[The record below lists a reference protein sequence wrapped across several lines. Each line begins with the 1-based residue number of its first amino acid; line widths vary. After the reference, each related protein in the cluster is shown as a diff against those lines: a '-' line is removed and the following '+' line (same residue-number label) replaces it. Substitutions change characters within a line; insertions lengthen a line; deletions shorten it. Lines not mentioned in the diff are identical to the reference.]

1 MRNADAAMLENEDS
15 KGLRTMADIST
26 GFLVNEAGKVAIVFD
41 DPTFVRAET
50 ITLDLK
56 SGALH
61 AILHEMNHHIG
72 TVSGNMATAFACNSH
87 VLLTSKRG
95 DGSIIDLQ
103 ADLIIYN

>member
-1 MRNADAAMLENEDS
+1 
-15 KGLRTMADIST
+15 MADIST
-26 GFLVNEAGKVAIVFD
+26 GFLLNDAGKVAIVFD

-56 SGALH
+56 SGSIH
-61 AILHEMNHHIG
+61 AILHEMYHHLG
-72 TVSGNMATAFACNSH
+72 TLSAELAAAFSHNSQ

-103 ADLIIYN
+103 ADLIVYN